1 MRDWWQ
7 SLNARIGISVAADAS
22 IFQDARMQSENA
34 RMSEVAGRAKGGIA
48 RAQKLSADE
57 LSESARRAALARWD
71 RQIPTA
77 LRTGTIY
84 IGNLEISCAVLPD
97 GTRVLSERA
106 LTKAF
111 GGKRGGAHWRRKRA
125 GEAGANLPVFLSA
138 KNISSN
144 LSSDLTSALTQPILY
159 RDDKSKA
166 VAHGLEA
173 TLLPKVCRA
182 LRDLRR
188 QLKLH
193 PSQESFA
200 DQAELIADG
209 LTEVG
214 IIGLVDEATG
224 YQEVRD
230 KQALQEI
237 LDRFLRKSLAKWAK
251 RFPDEFYFH
260 IYRLRG
266 WEWKGRRVNP
276 PQVVAYYTNDL
287 VYHRLAPNL
296 VEELDKLNPVV
307 NGRRRAKNTQW
318 LTEDVGHP
326 ALNAHLHAVVG
337 FQRVATSWGQL
348 MSMLDAAFPRQDGTL
363 RLPYFAEAINQQP
376 PIDSIESLPLF
387 ARSGDATQQ

>member
-1 MRDWWQ
+1 
-7 SLNARIGISVAADAS
+7 
-22 IFQDARMQSENA
+22 
-34 RMSEVAGRAKGGIA
+34 MSEVVGRAKGGIA
-48 RAQKLSADE
+48 RAQKLTPEE
-57 LSESARRAALARWD
+57 LSELGRRAALARWD

-77 LRTGTIY
+77 LRTGTIR
-84 IGNLEISCAVLPD
+84 IGDLEISCAVMPD

-144 LSSDLTSALTQPILY
+144 LSSDLTLALSQPILY

-173 TLLPKVCRA
+173 TVLPQVCRA
-182 LRDLRR
+182 LRELKRD
-188 QLKLH
+188 QKLH

-200 DQAELIADG
+200 EQAELIADG

-230 KQALQEI
+230 KQALQQI
-237 LDRFLRKSLAKWAK
+237 LDQFLRKSLAKWAK

-266 WEWKGRRVNP
+266 WQWKGRRINP

-296 VEELDKLNPVV
+296 VEELDKLNPIV
-307 NGRRRAKNTQW
+307 NGRRRSKNTQW

-337 FQRVATSWGQL
+337 FQRVASSWGQL
-348 MSMLDAAFPRQDGTL
+348 MAMMDAAFPRLEGTL
-363 RLPYFAEAINQQP
+363 QLPFFAEMREPVSAKDAIEP
-376 PIDSIESLPLF
+376 MLPF
-387 ARSGDATQQ
+387 AYLDNAAPG

>member
-1 MRDWWQ
+1 MDETNEPQ
-7 SLNARIGISVAADAS
+7 
-22 IFQDARMQSENA
+22 
-34 RMSEVAGRAKGGIA
+34 GRARGGIA
-48 RAQKLSADE
+48 RAQAMTPE
-57 LSESARRAALARWD
+57 ERRESALKAASVRWN

-84 IGNLEISCAVLPD
+84 IGELEISCAVLPD
-97 GTRVLSERA
+97 GTRLLSERA

-159 RDDKSKA
+159 RDDKSRA

-182 LRDLRR
+182 LRDLKRDD
-188 QLKLH
+188 KLH

-237 LDRFLRKSLAKWAK
+237 LDRFLRKSLARWAK

-266 WEWKGRRVNP
+266 WAWKGRGVNP
-276 PQVVAYYTNDL
+276 PQIVAHYTKDL

-296 VEELDKLNPVV
+296 VEELDKLNPIV

-326 ALNAHLHAVVG
+326 ALNAHLHAIVG
-337 FQRVATSWGQL
+337 FQRVATSWEQL
-348 MSMLDAAFPRQDGTL
+348 MSMTDTAFPRQDGTL
-363 RLPYFAEAINQQP
+363 RLPYFAEVMDQP
-376 PIDSIESLPLF
+376 MSPNDPSEPLPLF
-387 ARSGDATQQ
+387 AHLHDAPQA

>member
-1 MRDWWQ
+1 
-7 SLNARIGISVAADAS
+7 
-22 IFQDARMQSENA
+22 
-34 RMSEVAGRAKGGIA
+34 MSEVVGRAKGGIA
-48 RAQKLSADE
+48 RARRLSPEE
-57 LSESARRAALARWD
+57 LSESGRRAALARWD

-77 LRTGTIY
+77 LRTGTIH
-84 IGNLEISCAVLPD
+84 IGDLDISCAVLPD
-97 GTRVLSERA
+97 TTRVLSERA

-138 KNISSN
+138 KNISAN
-144 LSSDLTSALTQPILY
+144 LSSDLTLALTRPILY

-182 LRDLRR
+182 LRDLKRDG
-188 QLKLH
+188 KLH

-200 DQAELIADG
+200 DQAEVIADG

-230 KQALQEI
+230 KLALQEI

-266 WEWKGRRVNP
+266 WQWKGRSVNP

-307 NGRRRAKNTQW
+307 NGRRRAVNTQW

-326 ALNAHLHAVVG
+326 ALTAHLHAVVG
-337 FQRVATSWGQL
+337 FQRVAKNWDQL
-348 MSMLDAAFPRQDGTL
+348 MEMMDAAFPRLEGTL
-363 RLPYFAEAINQQP
+363 RLPFFADMMEQP
-376 PIDSIESLPLF
+376 APKPANDPIAPLPLF
-387 ARSGDATQQ
+387 ERLNDAAQG